1 MIGERIIAHVNLCK
15 ILAYIHK
22 NLGHNKNMHPL
33 DYLLG
38 LASTDMGIDLGTAN
52 TLVCIPGQGVVLFEP
67 SVVAVKPG
75 TNKVLLNG
83 NAVGQSAK
91 AMLEKAPNSISVIRP
106 MKNGVIADFD
116 ITEAMLKYFILKVH
130 KRKWGIR
137 PRVVVAIPSGITAVE
152 KRAVVNSAER
162 AGAREVYLISEPKAA
177 AIGAGLPVGEPVASM
192 IVDIGGGTTE
202 VAVISLGDIC
212 AHESLRIAG
221 DAMDEAI
228 VQYVRRTYSLDIG
241 YRTAESIK
249 VEIGS
254 AHKLEEEI
262 SAEVRGR
269 DAIAGLPRSVTVTSE
284 EIREALQPATEA
296 ILDSIRKTLEKSS
309 PELSSD
315 LLTTGMVLVGGGVMI
330 RGLDKLAEEET
341 GLPVKMADDPITAV
355 ARGTGILLEDLDLY
369 KDVLWDKELES

>member
-1 MIGERIIAHVNLCK
+1 M
-15 ILAYIHK
+15 
-22 NLGHNKNMHPL
+22 
-33 DYLLG
+33 LG

-75 TNKVLLNG
+75 TSKVLLNG
-83 NAVGQSAK
+83 KAVGQSAK
-91 AMLEKAPNSISVIRP
+91 MMLEKAPNSISVIRP

-202 VAVISLGDIC
+202 VAVISLGDIF
-212 AHESLRIAG
+212 AHESLRVAG
-221 DAMDEAI
+221 DAMDEVI

-241 YRTAESIK
+241 FRTAEKIK
-249 VEIGS
+249 IEIGS
-254 AHKLEEEI
+254 AFKLEEELTT
-262 SAEVRGR
+262 EVRGR
-269 DAIAGLPRSVTVTSE
+269 DAIAGLPRAVTITSE
-284 EIREALQPATEA
+284 EIREALLPATDA
-296 ILDSIRKTLEKSS
+296 ILDAIRKTLEKAS
-309 PELSSD
+309 PELASD
-315 LLTTGMVLVGGGVMI
+315 LLTTGMVMVGGGVMI
-330 RGLDKLAEEET
+330 RGLDKLAAEET
-341 GLPVKMADDPITAV
+341 GLPVTMAAEPITAV

-369 KDVLWDKELES
+369 KNVLWDRELES

>member
-1 MIGERIIAHVNLCK
+1 
-15 ILAYIHK
+15 
-22 NLGHNKNMHPL
+22 MHPL

-130 KRKWGIR
+130 KRNWGIR

-202 VAVISLGDIC
+202 VAVISLGDIF
-212 AHESLRIAG
+212 AHESLRVAG

-228 VQYVRRTYSLDIG
+228 VQYIRRTYSLDIG
-241 YRTAESIK
+241 YRTAENVK

-254 AHKLEEEI
+254 AYKLEEELTT
-262 SAEVRGR
+262 EVRGR
-269 DAIAGLPRSVTVTSE
+269 DAIAGLPRAVTITSEEIAIAGLPRAVTITSE
-284 EIREALQPATEA
+284 EIREALQPAIDA
-296 ILDSIRKTLEKSS
+296 IIDAIRKTLEKAS
-309 PELSSD
+309 PELASD
-315 LLTTGMVLVGGGVMI
+315 LLTTGMVMVGGGVMV
-330 RGLDKLAEEET
+330 RGLDKLAAEET
-341 GLPVKMADDPITAV
+341 GLPVEMANDPITAV

>member
-1 MIGERIIAHVNLCK
+1 M
-15 ILAYIHK
+15 
-22 NLGHNKNMHPL
+22 
-33 DYLLG
+33 LG

-75 TNKVLLNG
+75 TSKVLLNG

-137 PRVVVAIPSGITAVE
+137 PRVVVAI
-152 KRAVVNSAER
+152 
-162 AGAREVYLISEPKAA
+162 
-177 AIGAGLPVGEPVASM
+177 GAGLPVGEPVASM

-202 VAVISLGDIC
+202 VAVISLGDIF

-221 DAMDEAI
+221 DAMDDAI

-241 YRTAESIK
+241 YRTAENIK

-254 AHKLEEEI
+254 AYKLEEELT
-262 SAEVRGR
+262 AEVRGR
-269 DAIAGLPRSVTVTSE
+269 DAIAGLPRSVTITSE
-284 EIREALQPATEA
+284 EVREALHPTIDA
-296 ILDSIRKTLEKSS
+296 IIDAIRKTLEKSS

-315 LLTTGMVLVGGGVMI
+315 LLTTGMVMVGGGVMI
-330 RGLDKLAEEET
+330 RGLDTLAAEET
-341 GLPVKMADDPITAV
+341 GLPVEMANDPITAV

>member
-1 MIGERIIAHVNLCK
+1 
-15 ILAYIHK
+15 
-22 NLGHNKNMHPL
+22 MHPL

-202 VAVISLGDIC
+202 VAVISLGDIF
-212 AHESLRIAG
+212 AHESLRVAG

-241 YRTAESIK
+241 YRTAENVK

-254 AHKLEEEI
+254 AYKLEEELTT
-262 SAEVRGR
+262 EVRGR
-269 DAIAGLPRSVTVTSE
+269 DAIAGLPRAVTITSE
-284 EIREALQPATEA
+284 EIREALKPAIDA
-296 ILDSIRKTLEKSS
+296 IIDAIRKTLEKAS
-309 PELSSD
+309 PELASD
-315 LLTTGMVLVGGGVMI
+315 LLTTGMTMVGGGVMV
-330 RGLDKLAEEET
+330 RGLDKLAAEET
-341 GLPVKMADDPITAV
+341 GLPVEMSNDPITAV

>member
-1 MIGERIIAHVNLCK
+1 M
-15 ILAYIHK
+15 
-22 NLGHNKNMHPL
+22 
-33 DYLLG
+33 LG

-202 VAVISLGDIC
+202 VAVISLGDIF
-212 AHESLRIAG
+212 AHESLRVAG
-221 DAMDEAI
+221 DAMDDAI

-241 YRTAESIK
+241 YRTAENVK

-254 AHKLEEEI
+254 AYKLEEELTT
-262 SAEVRGR
+262 EVRGR
-269 DAIAGLPRSVTVTSE
+269 DAIAGLPRAVTITSE
-284 EIREALQPATEA
+284 EIREALQPKIDA
-296 ILDSIRKTLEKSS
+296 IIDAIRKTLEKAS
-309 PELSSD
+309 PELASD
-315 LLTTGMVLVGGGVMI
+315 LLTTGMTMVGGGVMI
-330 RGLDKLAEEET
+330 RGLDKLAAEET
-341 GLPVKMADDPITAV
+341 GLPVEMSNDPITAV

>member
-1 MIGERIIAHVNLCK
+1 
-15 ILAYIHK
+15 
-22 NLGHNKNMHPL
+22 MHPL

-83 NAVGQSAK
+83 KAVGQAAK

-177 AIGAGLPVGEPVASM
+177 AIGAGLPVGEPIASM

-202 VAVISLGDIC
+202 VAVISLGDIF

-241 YRTAESIK
+241 YRTAESLK

-254 AHKLEEEI
+254 AYKLEEELT
-262 SAEVRGR
+262 AEVRGR
-269 DAIAGLPRSVTVTSE
+269 DAIAGLPRSVTITSE
-284 EIREALQPATEA
+284 EIREALLPATDA
-296 ILDSIRKTLEKSS
+296 ILDAIRKTLEKAS
-309 PELSSD
+309 PELASD
-315 LLTTGMVLVGGGVMI
+315 LLTTGMVMVGGGVML
-330 RGLDKLAEEET
+330 RGLDKLAAEET
-341 GLPVKMADDPITAV
+341 GLPVEMAAEPITAV

-369 KDVLWDKELES
+369 KNVLWDRELES

>member
-1 MIGERIIAHVNLCK
+1 LIGERIIAHVNLCK

>member
-1 MIGERIIAHVNLCK
+1 
-15 ILAYIHK
+15 
-22 NLGHNKNMHPL
+22 MHPL
-33 DYLLG
+33 DYMLG

-202 VAVISLGDIC
+202 VAVISLGDIF
-212 AHESLRIAG
+212 AHESLRVAG
-221 DAMDEAI
+221 DAMDDAI

-249 VEIGS
+249 IEIGS
-254 AHKLEEEI
+254 AYKLEEEL

-269 DAIAGLPRSVTVTSE
+269 DAIAGLPRSVTITSE
-284 EIREALQPATEA
+284 EIREALQPATDA
-296 ILDSIRKTLEKSS
+296 ILDAIRKTLEKAS
-309 PELSSD
+309 PELASD
-315 LLTTGMVLVGGGVMI
+315 LLTTGMVMVGGGVMI
-330 RGLDKLAEEET
+330 RGLDKIAAEET
-341 GLPVKMADDPITAV
+341 GLPVEMAAEPITAV

>member
-1 MIGERIIAHVNLCK
+1 
-15 ILAYIHK
+15 
-22 NLGHNKNMHPL
+22 
-33 DYLLG
+33 
-38 LASTDMGIDLGTAN
+38 
-52 TLVCIPGQGVVLFEP
+52 
-67 SVVAVKPG
+67 
-75 TNKVLLNG
+75 
-83 NAVGQSAK
+83 
-91 AMLEKAPNSISVIRP
+91 
-106 MKNGVIADFD
+106 
-116 ITEAMLKYFILKVH
+116 MLKYFILKVH

-202 VAVISLGDIC
+202 VAVISLGDIF
-212 AHESLRIAG
+212 AHESLRVAG
-221 DAMDEAI
+221 DAMDDAI

-254 AHKLEEEI
+254 AYKLEEELT
-262 SAEVRGR
+262 AEVRGR
-269 DAIAGLPRSVTVTSE
+269 DAIAGLPRSVTITSE
-284 EIREALQPATEA
+284 EIREALQPATDA
-296 ILDSIRKTLEKSS
+296 IIDAIRKTLEKSS

-315 LLTTGMVLVGGGVMI
+315 LLTTGMVMVGGGVMI
-330 RGLDKLAEEET
+330 RGLDTLAAEET
-341 GLPVKMADDPITAV
+341 GLPVEMANDPITAV

>member
-1 MIGERIIAHVNLCK
+1 
-15 ILAYIHK
+15 
-22 NLGHNKNMHPL
+22 MHPL

-202 VAVISLGDIC
+202 VAVISLGDIF
-212 AHESLRIAG
+212 AHESLRVAG

-228 VQYVRRTYSLDIG
+228 VQFVRRTYSLDIG

-254 AHKLEEEI
+254 AYKLEEEI

-269 DAIAGLPRSVTVTSE
+269 DAIAGLPRAVTITSE

-296 ILDSIRKTLEKSS
+296 ILDSIRKTLEQSS

-315 LLTTGMVLVGGGVMI
+315 LLTTGMGMVGGGVML

>member
-1 MIGERIIAHVNLCK
+1 
-15 ILAYIHK
+15 
-22 NLGHNKNMHPL
+22 
-33 DYLLG
+33 
-38 LASTDMGIDLGTAN
+38 
-52 TLVCIPGQGVVLFEP
+52 
-67 SVVAVKPG
+67 
-75 TNKVLLNG
+75 
-83 NAVGQSAK
+83 
-91 AMLEKAPNSISVIRP
+91 
-106 MKNGVIADFD
+106 
-116 ITEAMLKYFILKVH
+116 MLKYFILKVH

-202 VAVISLGDIC
+202 VAVISLGDIF
-212 AHESLRIAG
+212 AHESLRVAG
-221 DAMDEAI
+221 DAMDDAI

-241 YRTAESIK
+241 YRTAENIK

-254 AHKLEEEI
+254 AYKLEEELT
-262 SAEVRGR
+262 AEVRGR
-269 DAIAGLPRSVTVTSE
+269 DAIAGLPRSVTITSE
-284 EIREALQPATEA
+284 EVREALQPTTDA
-296 ILDSIRKTLEKSS
+296 IIDAIRKTLEKSS

-315 LLTTGMVLVGGGVMI
+315 LLTTGMVMVGGGVMI
-330 RGLDKLAEEET
+330 RGLDTLAAEET
-341 GLPVKMADDPITAV
+341 GLPVEMANDPITAV

>member
-1 MIGERIIAHVNLCK
+1 
-15 ILAYIHK
+15 
-22 NLGHNKNMHPL
+22 MHPL

-202 VAVISLGDIC
+202 VEVISLGDIF
-212 AHESLRIAG
+212 AHESLRVAG

-241 YRTAESIK
+241 YRTAENVK

-254 AHKLEEEI
+254 AYKLEEELTT
-262 SAEVRGR
+262 EVRGR
-269 DAIAGLPRSVTVTSE
+269 DAIAGLPRAVTITSE
-284 EIREALQPATEA
+284 EIREALQPAIDA
-296 ILDSIRKTLEKSS
+296 IMDAIRKTLEKAS
-309 PELSSD
+309 PELASD
-315 LLTTGMVLVGGGVMI
+315 LLTTGMTMVGGGVMI
-330 RGLDKLAEEET
+330 RGLDKLAAEET
-341 GLPVKMADDPITAV
+341 GLPVEMSNDPITAV

>member
-1 MIGERIIAHVNLCK
+1 
-15 ILAYIHK
+15 
-22 NLGHNKNMHPL
+22 MHPL

-221 DAMDEAI
+221 DAMDDAI
-228 VQYVRRTYSLDIG
+228 VQFVRRTYSLDIG
-241 YRTAESIK
+241 YRTAENIK

-269 DAIAGLPRSVTVTSE
+269 DAIAGLPRAVTITSE
-284 EIREALQPATEA
+284 EIREALQPATDA
-296 ILDSIRKTLEKSS
+296 ILDAIRKTLEQSS
-309 PELSSD
+309 PELASD
-315 LLTTGMVLVGGGVMI
+315 LLTTGMVMVGGGVML

-341 GLPVKMADDPITAV
+341 GLPVRMADDPITAV

>member
-1 MIGERIIAHVNLCK
+1 
-15 ILAYIHK
+15 
-22 NLGHNKNMHPL
+22 MHPL

-152 KRAVVNSAER
+152 QRAVVNSAER

-202 VAVISLGDIC
+202 VAVISLGDIF
-212 AHESLRIAG
+212 AHESLRVAG
-221 DAMDEAI
+221 DAMDDAI

-241 YRTAESIK
+241 YRTAENVK

-254 AHKLEEEI
+254 AYKLEEELTT
-262 SAEVRGR
+262 EVRGR
-269 DAIAGLPRSVTVTSE
+269 DAIAGLPRSVTITSE
-284 EIREALQPATEA
+284 EIREALQPKIDA
-296 ILDSIRKTLEKSS
+296 IIDAIRKTLEKAS
-309 PELSSD
+309 PELASD
-315 LLTTGMVLVGGGVMI
+315 LLTAGMTMVGGGVMI
-330 RGLDKLAEEET
+330 RGLDKLAAEET
-341 GLPVKMADDPITAV
+341 GLPVEMSNDPITAV